1 MTRLTAALAVPLLA
15 LAACSGGDAEKK
27 QADAPPVA
35 VADERLPDGFTLY
48 QGRQGAAEVQESSP
62 QTGGKIITFSVN
74 APAEQI
80 IRHYER
86 EAEAA
91 GLTYA
96 GRLNAGEI
104 LSWEGR
110 REGEGSPRTF
120 GVTVLRKSEFSNVTL
135 MFDVTQ

>member
-1 MTRLTAALAVPLLA
+1 MTRLLAVVAVPLFA
-15 LAACSGGDAEKK
+15 LAACSGGEVEK
-27 QADAPPVA
+27 QADARPVA

-48 QGRQGAAEVQESSP
+48 QVQQDALEVQESSP
-62 QTGGKIITFSVN
+62 PTGGKIITFSVI

-80 IRHYER
+80 LRHYER

-91 GLTYA
+91 GLAYA

-110 REGEGSPRTF
+110 REGEGTPRTF
-120 GVTVLRKSEFSNVTL
+120 GVTVLRKSEYSNVTL

>member
-1 MTRLTAALAVPLLA
+1 MTRLTALFAVPLLA
-15 LAACSGGDAEKK
+15 LAACSGGEAEKK
-27 QADAPPVA
+27 ADAPPVA

-62 QTGGKIITFSVN
+62 PTGGKIVTFSVN

-80 IRHYER
+80 VRHYER

>member
-1 MTRLTAALAVPLLA
+1 MNRLTALFALPLFA
-15 LAACSGGDAEKK
+15 LAACSGGEAEKK
-27 QADAPPVA
+27 ADVPPVA

-48 QGRQGAAEVQESSP
+48 QGQQGAIEVQESSP
-62 QTGGKIITFSVN
+62 PTGGKIITFSVN

-80 IRHYER
+80 VRHYER

-91 GLTYA
+91 GLAYA

-120 GVTVLRKSEFSNVTL
+120 GVTALRKSEYSNVTL